1 MGHFLM
7 RIKFL
12 ISFLGVLALFAS
24 TPSQAVKGIL
34 GGLNAL
40 SGCIKGCM
48 EEDQKRSESSCAK
61 FCRCALEFDSNDLLK
76 WINERKISE
85 ATDTASYQT
94 MACRAQ
100 VWPSV
105 YAPPPPLTTKEQ
117 RSEPEKLS
125 GDEGPLSKQTID
137 FIDVGMLGHEL
148 QPLVRQAAK
157 EGISDQRYN
166 RISCLYGPFTR
177 SDDGTRAFTTFSFW
191 YRSLPDNFV
200 DWKKQDSEMTLLR
213 MGGVAT
219 VDKCPGKLSEAEAIH
234 AAGRQMYESE
244 KQQ

>member
-1 MGHFLM
+1 M

-12 ISFLGVLALFAS
+12 TTCLGILMLLAS
-24 TPSQAVKGIL
+24 PSSQGEKGIL

-40 SGCIKGCM
+40 GGCIKGCR
-48 EEDQKRSESSCAK
+48 EEDQKRSESSCVR
-61 FCRCALEFDSNDLLK
+61 FCSCALEFDSNDLLK
-76 WINERKISE
+76 WITEKKMGE
-85 ATDTASYQT
+85 AAATASYQAMT
-94 MACRAQ
+94 CRAQ

-125 GDEGPLSKQTID
+125 GNEAPLSKQTID
-137 FIDVGMLGHEL
+137 FIDLGMLGHEL
-148 QPLVRQAAK
+148 QPLVRQAVK

-166 RISCLYGPFTR
+166 RISCLYGPFTQ
-177 SDDGTRAFTTFSFW
+177 SDDSTRAFITFSFW

-234 AAGRQMYESE
+234 AAGRQRYKSE